1 MLTKEAVM
9 EIKILSRRG
18 MSIRAMA
25 KELGISRNTVRKY
38 LRGEA
43 LDAAP
48 HQGPGR
54 PRKLRPYEGWLRR
67 RVEGAAPI
75 RLPAT
80 VLCREV
86 AAMGYD
92 GSERTVRRFLA
103 GLVPAPVVEPVVR
116 FETAPG
122 HQAQMDWA
130 EYRLGRRKVYAF
142 VGVLGYSRWLY
153 LEYVDS
159 MRSEVLI
166 ACHQRMFAAFGG
178 VPREVLY
185 DNMKTVVT
193 HRDAY
198 GRARHRFHDALW
210 ALAGE
215 CGFRPR
221 LCQPRRPQTK
231 GKVERSIDYIANS
244 FFHPLVTRL
253 ALEKR
258 VPELDELNAE
268 AQLWC
273 ATVANVRCHGTT
285 GIAPVARLPEEHA
298 AMQPYVAPETVPSRT
313 VAAHWPRYPL
323 QRSPR
328 EYDAF
333 VQEVSR

>member
-1 MLTKEAVM
+1 M
-9 EIKILSRRG
+9 
-18 MSIRAMA
+18 
-25 KELGISRNTVRKY
+25 
-38 LRGEA
+38 
-43 LDAAP
+43 
-48 HQGPGR
+48 
-54 PRKLRPYEGWLRR
+54 
-67 RVEGAAPI
+67 
-75 RLPAT
+75 
-80 VLCREV
+80 
-86 AAMGYD
+86 
-92 GSERTVRRFLA
+92 
-103 GLVPAPVVEPVVR
+103 
-116 FETAPG
+116 
-122 HQAQMDWA
+122 
-130 EYRLGRRKVYAF
+130 
-142 VGVLGYSRWLY
+142 LGYSRWLY

-285 GIAPVARLPEEHA
+285 GIAPAARLPEEHL
-298 AMQPYVAPETVPSRT
+298 AMQPYVAPETVPSRP